1 MALFTGGARRNATMI
16 ARADGCM
23 LVITY
28 EQLTRLRQ
36 THRGLHDKLATQL
49 AYSAMERQCEDE
61 GTHIEDMPEWEKQR
75 RLHEMLRKLP
85 HNCKAAA
92 ELAEQSAEQAAGT
105 KRGRKGSLAEGLLS
119 RGEDARLHKMD
130 GATRHAG
137 ELLQKVHDAANS
149 HEQAA
154 AVREVLLA
162 LSMAQA
168 SATAALEFLEP
179 PKSVASR
186 AGFLVALEERLP
198 RNDERAWKE
207 EWGPLSVMTQ
217 KLTRRS
223 IKRESMRRTGVEEE
237 DDDDDDEEPR
247 GRVLEH
253 RADARGSGPRA
264 SSTCLRK
271 RDKIDRMEKEMKWVR
286 EDAEAFVLLSLHVPA
301 LSLALRSGEKD
312 FAASTHRLVDAI
324 VANRTA
330 KARGVRGGR
339 LSWGRRTLRCRLRCT
354 GI

>member
-1 MALFTGGARRNATMI
+1 MNEPGHLLRNRIVRRACGQRHQRRAHGARLEGIIRGQDSSTGPQLFDDRGVGTLCGEMALFTGGARRNATMI

-75 RLHEMLRKLP
+75 RLHESRCASSRTTARGRCRRAGGAS
-85 HNCKAAA
+85 HGA
-92 ELAEQSAEQAAGT
+92 SRGT

-119 RGEDARLHKMD
+119 RGEDARLQKKMD
-130 GATRHAG
+130 GVTRHAG
-137 ELLQKVHDAANS
+137 ELLEGSRRGQLARAGGGC
-149 HEQAA
+149 AG
-154 AVREVLLA
+154 RCLA

-168 SATAALEFLEP
+168 SATAALT
-179 PKSVASR
+179 SSR
-186 AGFLVALEERLP
+186 PNRSHRGQGFLVALEERLP

-223 IKRESMRRTGVEEE
+223 IKRESLRRTGVEEE
-237 DDDDDDEEPR
+237 DDDNDDEGTSR

-253 RADARGSGPRA
+253 RADAREEAVLEHRA
-264 SSTCLRK
+264 H
-271 RDKIDRMEKEMKWVR
+271 
-286 EDAEAFVLLSLHVPA
+286 A
-301 LSLALRSGEKD
+301 
-312 FAASTHRLVDAI
+312 
-324 VANRTA
+324 
-330 KARGVRGGR
+330 
-339 LSWGRRTLRCRLRCT
+339 
-354 GI
+354 